1 MLVVTAGNNKYDY
14 KKTILHCEKAC
25 KRFGYNMHVYDLGGL
40 GFGEPFDDPRCTSRF
55 RMVVSAAKP
64 ELIQGAMTHAA
75 PGEMVAWID
84 GDATL
89 IAPLDELEADWSF
102 DVGVTVRS
110 KRVNKKTHY
119 INAGVIFVR
128 NTPAGRG
135 FIQQWKD
142 MMPHIADVNPEKKP
156 RGISDQTI
164 LEEKVLLPNLDVIP
178 WDAFNTVHTVLGA
191 RVKILECE
199 VYNNFGVVDQHTWR
213 APGRAKVLHFKGHT
227 TKHLDAYAKEFL

>member
-1 MLVVTAGNNKYDY
+1 MLVVTAGNDKYDY
-14 KKTILHCEKAC
+14 QKTIRHCSDAC
-25 KRFGYNMHVYDLGGL
+25 GVFGYEMMVYDLGGL

-55 RMVVSAAKP
+55 RMVVSAVKP
-64 ELIQGAMTHAA
+64 ELIQGAMARAA

-89 IAPLDELEADWSF
+89 IAPIDELEADWSF

-119 INAGVIFVR
+119 INAGVIFAR
-128 NTPAGRG
+128 NTAAGRW

-142 MMPHIADVNPEKKP
+142 MMPHIADVNPEQKP

-164 LEEKVLLPNLDVIP
+164 LEEHLLLPNIDVVP

-191 RVKILECE
+191 RVKIFECD
-199 VYNNFGVVDQHTWR
+199 VYNNFNVVAPHVWI
-213 APGRAKVLHFKGHT
+213 APGRAKVLHFKGHAMDD
-227 TKHLDAYAKEFL
+227 LDAYAKEFL